1 MFPCGGVSE
10 LAFKFALKKY
20 GSTKLASQAQTT
32 ELIKNMVF
40 SLAAKLVVFQ
50 KGPTE
55 SWNEELYW
63 QQVWS
68 LGLKFPNV
76 RAYGKSYGEE

>member
-1 MFPCGGVSE
+1 MFLCGGVSE

-40 SLAAKLVVFQ
+40 SLAAKLVVSQ

-55 SWNEELYW
+55 S
-63 QQVWS
+63 
-68 LGLKFPNV
+68 
-76 RAYGKSYGEE
+76 